1 MICDLIHIDQMWL
14 LAINGAHCAWADT
27 LFWWV
32 SKLWVWIPLYALL
45 IGLLFKQ
52 FGWKRGL
59 IYTAAL
65 FVAVGLSDYISSGII
80 KHLVCRPRPTHEPAI
95 MDMVHTVNGYFGG
108 KYGFVSSHAANT
120 MSVAVLFSLL
130 WQQKNNHGWWLLLY
144 VALNCYSRMYLGVH
158 YPGDII
164 GGLIVGG
171 LVAWGFYALIRWLE
185 ARYAGRLGA
194 DVAAVGQSD
203 AT

>member
-1 MICDLIHIDQMWL
+1 MLETLIHIDQMWL
-14 LAINGAHCAWADT
+14 LAINGAHCPWADT

-130 WQQKNNHGWWLLLY
+130 WHQKNNHGWWLLLY

-171 LVAWGFYALIRWLE
+171 LVAWGLYALIRWLE

-194 DVAAVGQSD
+194 DVAAVCQSG